1 MSSIFYLLLI
11 ILFVEIFL
19 SFYLKKLRSI
29 FQWLIIRDIDL
40 NFKLNKKKINKFKKN
55 SYVSSLGWEL
65 KPNVEKFDYVKSFG
79 EKSQKSFKKVKYSHN
94 KNGARL
100 NPNFESHKE
109 KIISYGDSFVFNR
122 HVNDNETWQHHLSK
136 LTKSNVSNF
145 GVGNFGVDQSIM
157 RMSETIKK
165 KRNRI
170 VILGFVPE
178 TIVRIHSVWRH
189 FYEYGN
195 IFAFKPRYKLKNKNL
210 KIIQNP
216 IQNFSDI
223 NKLNKKFNYLTKN
236 DYWYNKKFKVDL
248 IEFPYILTI
257 FKNFPRNILVIFYL
271 SLYKIF
277 SSNFFYN
284 KAWRINLKNNFN
296 CVIKSYEDENM
307 VNLLAEEIRFFS
319 QKVLKNNCKPLVIIF
334 PYLKD
339 IKYITGSDKVFYQ
352 NLINKISVFT
362 DYIDLS
368 EQIRKKRNVKR
379 LFVNSFYG
387 GHLSK
392 NGNKI
397 IANII
402 HSFLKKKF
410 RTI

>member
-1 MSSIFYLLLI
+1 M
-11 ILFVEIFL
+11 
-19 SFYLKKLRSI
+19 
-29 FQWLIIRDIDL
+29 
-40 NFKLNKKKINKFKKN
+40 
-55 SYVSSLGWEL
+55 
-65 KPNVEKFDYVKSFG
+65 
-79 EKSQKSFKKVKYSHN
+79 
-94 KNGARL
+94 
-100 NPNFESHKE
+100 
-109 KIISYGDSFVFNR
+109 
-122 HVNDNETWQHHLSK
+122 
-136 LTKSNVSNF
+136 
-145 GVGNFGVDQSIM
+145 
-157 RMSETIKK
+157 
-165 KRNRI
+165 
-170 VILGFVPE
+170 
-178 TIVRIHSVWRH
+178 RIHSVWRH

-339 IKYITGSDKVFYQ
+339 INYITGSDKVFYQ